1 MKQKKIY
8 HAKTLFS
15 GQVIQKDPA
24 ILYVGIPGGMN
35 YESKSN
41 FSKEKNFPVIYD
53 GKKMIIA
60 NWHKAEAFRKFD
72 DFNGR
77 GTYALAYFQWKPI
90 VETEPVSTFQ
100 ALNKLAETPNWE
112 NLREKF
118 HPKKN

>member
-1 MKQKKIY
+1 MKQKKVY
-8 HAKTLFS
+8 YAKTLFS
-15 GQVIQKDPA
+15 GQVIQKDPK

-53 GKKMIIA
+53 GKKMIIE
-60 NWHKAEAFRKFD
+60 NWHRAEAFRKFD

-77 GTYALAYFQWKPI
+77 GTYILAYFVWKPI
-90 VETEPVSTFQ
+90 IEAQPITAFH
-100 ALNKLAETPNWE
+100 ALSKLAETPDWE
-112 NLREKF
+112 KLREKF

>member
-1 MKQKKIY
+1 MKQKKVY
-8 HAKTLFS
+8 YAKTLFS
-15 GQVIQKDPA
+15 GQVIQKNSA

-77 GTYALAYFQWKPI
+77 GTYTLAYFQWKPI
-90 VETEPVSTFQ
+90 VEEEPVSAFN
-100 ALNKLAETPNWE
+100 ALSKLAGTPDWE
-112 NLREKF
+112 DLREKF
-118 HPKKN
+118 HPKR